1 MFSDGSI
8 KFINSILAICSHQ
21 VPFFHFPCCCC
32 SVVLLVSSRTTAAVG
47 LKKQDLQKVLI
58 FEIQH
63 SIQAKPVNLLLFSL
77 TIDYIKYTLIR
88 LVKLN
93 YDYLYSL
100 PVFNRPFFPPFTPF
114 YQSLVLSIIVAKL
127 FLRYC
132 CDLILEIYCIVD
144 M

>member
-1 MFSDGSI
+1 MMGPLNLLIPFWQYVPI
-8 KFINSILAICSHQ
+8 KCLSFTFLVAVVRLFCS
-21 VPFFHFPCCCC
+21 
-32 SVVLLVSSRTTAAVG
+32 SSTTAAVG
-47 LKKQDLQKVLI
+47 LKKQDLRKVVI

-100 PVFNRPFFPPFTPF
+100 PVFNRPFFPPFPPF
-114 YQSLVLSIIVAKL
+114 HQSLVLSIIAAKL

-132 CDLILEIYCIVD
+132 CDLILEIY
-144 M
+144 